1 MFQRRS
7 GSEEEAR
14 QCGFSRSF
22 SEKGWKLSQSW
33 RAALGQGM
41 FVFKAG
47 THQSMPYSG
56 GMSHSGKRGRG
67 KVEKTLDGAVGSAS
81 GFRKMFSCG
90 WREACSFRVKR
101 VRCPVQ

>member
-1 MFQRRS
+1 MFQRRL

-33 RAALGQGM
+33 RAPLGQGV

-47 THQSMPYSG
+47 THQNTSSYSG
-56 GMSHSGKRGRG
+56 GVSHSGTWRRG
-67 KVEKTLDGAVGSAS
+67 KVEKTLDGAVGI
-81 GFRKMFSCG
+81 GFPF
-90 WREACSFRVKR
+90 
-101 VRCPVQ
+101 